1 MYNSIFFVNT
11 TDRLSESDYG
21 KTGGN
26 AMDSDTIKLLKECD
40 AGIKMGVSAIDEVLE
55 YVESQELKSCLLKS
69 MEEHEKIKGN
79 LLELLNEY
87 HDDGKEP
94 SAMAKGMSWIKTN
107 FKLSVSES
115 DDVVADLITDGC
127 NMGVKSLYKYLNQYK
142 SADEKS
148 KDMAKKLISIE
159 ENLMAN
165 MRKFL

>member
-1 MYNSIFFVNT
+1 MI
-11 TDRLSESDYG
+11 EQ
-21 KTGGN
+21 
-26 AMDSDTIKLLKECD
+26 DTIRLLRECD
-40 AGIKMGVSAIDEVLE
+40 AGIKMGVSAINDVLE
-55 YVESQELKSCLLKS
+55 YTENHELKSALLKS
-69 MEEHEKIKGN
+69 LEEHEKIKNN

-87 HDDGKEP
+87 HDCGKEP

-107 FKLSVSES
+107 VKLAVNES

-148 KDMAKKLISIE
+148 KNMAKKLISIE

>member
-1 MYNSIFFVNT
+1 MINLI
-11 TDRLSESDYG
+11 EQ
-21 KTGGN
+21 
-26 AMDSDTIKLLKECD
+26 DTIKLLRECD

>member
-1 MYNSIFFVNT
+1 MI
-11 TDRLSESDYG
+11 EQ
-21 KTGGN
+21 
-26 AMDSDTIKLLKECD
+26 DTIRLLRECD
-40 AGIKMGVSAIDEVLE
+40 AGIKMGVSAINDVLE
-55 YVESQELKSCLLKS
+55 YTENHELKSALLKS
-69 MEEHEKIKGN
+69 LEEHEKIKNN

-87 HDDGKEP
+87 HDGGKEP

-107 FKLSVSES
+107 VKLAVNES

-148 KDMAKKLISIE
+148 KNMAKKLISIE

>member
-1 MYNSIFFVNT
+1 MI
-11 TDRLSESDYG
+11 EQ
-21 KTGGN
+21 
-26 AMDSDTIKLLKECD
+26 DTIRLLRECD
-40 AGIKMGVSAIDEVLE
+40 AGIKMGISAINDVLE
-55 YVESQELKSCLLKS
+55 YTENHELKSALLKS
-69 MEEHEKIKGN
+69 LEEHEKIKNN

-107 FKLSVSES
+107 VKLAVNES

-148 KDMAKKLISIE
+148 KNMAKKLISIE

>member
-1 MYNSIFFVNT
+1 MINLI
-11 TDRLSESDYG
+11 EQ
-21 KTGGN
+21 
-26 AMDSDTIKLLKECD
+26 DTIRLLRECD
-40 AGIKMGVSAIDEVLE
+40 AGIKMGISSINDVLDYTE
-55 YVESQELKSCLLKS
+55 NSELRSCLIKS
-69 MEEHEKIKGN
+69 REEHEEVKSS

-94 SAMAKGMSWIKTN
+94 SAMAKSMSWIKTN
-107 FKLSVSES
+107 VKLAVNES

-127 NMGVKSLYKYLNQYK
+127 NMGVKSLFKYLNQYK

-148 KDMAKKLISIE
+148 KNITKRLINLE

>member
-1 MYNSIFFVNT
+1 MI
-11 TDRLSESDYG
+11 EQ
-21 KTGGN
+21 
-26 AMDSDTIKLLKECD
+26 DTIKLLRECD

-94 SAMAKGMSWIKTN
+94 SVMAKGMSWIKTN

>member
-1 MYNSIFFVNT
+1 MI
-11 TDRLSESDYG
+11 DLIEH
-21 KTGGN
+21 
-26 AMDSDTIKLLKECD
+26 DTIRLLRECD

-165 MRKFL
+165 MRNFL

>member
-1 MYNSIFFVNT
+1 MI
-11 TDRLSESDYG
+11 EQ
-21 KTGGN
+21 
-26 AMDSDTIKLLKECD
+26 DTIRLLRECD
-40 AGIKMGVSAIDEVLE
+40 AGIKMGVSAINDVLE
-55 YVESQELKSCLLKS
+55 YTENHELKSALLKS
-69 MEEHEKIKGN
+69 LEEHEKIKNN

-107 FKLSVSES
+107 VKLAVNES

-148 KDMAKKLISIE
+148 KNMAKKT
-159 ENLMAN
+159 N
-165 MRKFL
+165 KH

>member
-1 MYNSIFFVNT
+1 MINLI
-11 TDRLSESDYG
+11 EQ
-21 KTGGN
+21 
-26 AMDSDTIKLLKECD
+26 DTIKLLRECD

-148 KDMAKKLISIE
+148 KNMAKKLISIE

>member
-1 MYNSIFFVNT
+1 MI
-11 TDRLSESDYG
+11 EH
-21 KTGGN
+21 
-26 AMDSDTIKLLKECD
+26 DTIRLLRECD

>member
-1 MYNSIFFVNT
+1 MI
-11 TDRLSESDYG
+11 DLIEH
-21 KTGGN
+21 
-26 AMDSDTIKLLKECD
+26 DTIRLLRECD